1 MDTWRHRLPTEDWTP
16 LFSGPVD
23 SVPAEALDA
32 AARILRLLPDL
43 ERLTIGTPDG
53 PIIAERS
60 PSAAAWQAA
69 DRVAMALLASS
80 PAVTGITA
88 HAFDAR
94 DGVRLA
100 TPADP
105 FLTRDG
111 GRTAALRASVD
122 LGEISVEEAER
133 RHAELLAGEDPD
145 DPLEVLWDADA
156 ASRL

>member
-1 MDTWRHRLPTEDWTP
+1 MDTWRHRLPIEDWTP

-32 AARILRLLPDL
+32 AARILRLLPDI

-53 PIIAERS
+53 PIIAERGS
-60 PSAAAWQAA
+60 SASAWQAA

-88 HAFDAR
+88 SAFDAR
-94 DGVRLA
+94 DGVRHA

-105 FLTRDG
+105 FLTRGG
-111 GRTAALRASVD
+111 GRAAALRASID
-122 LGEISVEEAER
+122 LGEISADEAER
-133 RHAELLAGEDPD
+133 RHAELLAGEDAD
-145 DPLEVLWDADA
+145 DPLEILWDAGP
-156 ASRL
+156 ASRR